1 MGSENVTGGDN
12 QQETA
17 RPRLFDASWV
27 VGFVDGEGCFSVSFH
42 RNPFIRRTRGWQVLL
57 VFQVYQHG
65 DYRCVLD
72 ELVSFFGCGAVR
84 PKGPNSSVWT
94 FAVSGVR
101 TLEEQVVPFFERH
114 PLRVKDQ
121 DFQTFAVIV
130 RSLRK
135 KEHLDADGFERVA
148 RLAYGM
154 NAHGKQRARSLEV
167 VLAGSSETAR
177 QATLAVER

>member
-1 MGSENVTGGDN
+1 MHRGSLVSLMEKVASVSASI
-12 QQETA
+12 EI
-17 RPRLFDASWV
+17 RLFGGHKGGRYCQSFRSTNTVIIDLCSTSW
-27 VGFVDGEGCFSVSFH
+27 F
-42 RNPFIRRTRGWQVLL
+42 
-57 VFQVYQHG
+57 
-65 DYRCVLD
+65 
-72 ELVSFFGCGAVR
+72 SFFGCGTVR

-130 RSLRK
+130 RSLRR

-177 QATLAVER
+177 QATLLF

>member
-1 MGSENVTGGDN
+1 
-12 QQETA
+12 
-17 RPRLFDASWV
+17 
-27 VGFVDGEGCFSVSFH
+27 
-42 RNPFIRRTRGWQVLL
+42 
-57 VFQVYQHG
+57 
-65 DYRCVLD
+65 VLD